1 MTEIEQ
7 ILTDLAQ
14 QIMLNNLRHLNQS
27 IEDFNNLLSRDP
39 ELALK
44 NLSMLSKEDQQ
55 TPPAVIEKMIDIAGW
70 RLPDGTLDTTKIY
83 SDPCCGR
90 GGILAYL
97 HKHYNIP
104 KENLY
109 GIDIK
114 QENVT
119 LCNKLGFNVIKG
131 DALKQE
137 TYAKIKNLINQIKGE
152 HMTINRVLMNP
163 PYDGNLHLKV
173 LETTLKAVKQ
183 NNPACE
189 VVSIQPAR
197 WLEDL
202 LANYKQN
209 SDFKKFKTSIVDN
222 IITWS
227 VVDRKTAA
235 NNFGFAYPGDL
246 LITSY
251 NATKQSTFKSLIDP
265 IALSAFSKCIDFCL
279 QHNLKQHVKIDDI
292 SGWCVKV
299 PYFTGP
305 TKGGDADKNDSSRT
319 QAIVEVVDKRGPY
332 LNGVDSLGNSWKT
345 YFAHDAKFRAAI
357 EFSSC
362 TEGENFIKS
371 CHTNF
376 YKNLIQLIGSIRD
389 YAPYME
395 DYSKA
400 WTDEDYCKFFDLTK
414 EESEFMCRKVDDYR
428 VKDFINY
435 INLDEE

>member
-7 ILTDLAQ
+7 ILTELAQ

-27 IEDFNNLLSRDP
+27 IDDFNNLLSRDP

-55 TPPAVIEKMIDIAGW
+55 TPPVIIEKMIEMAGW
-70 RLPDGTLDTTKIY
+70 KLLDGTLDTTKIY
-83 SDPCCGR
+83 LDPCCGR

-97 HKHYNIP
+97 HKYYNIP

-109 GIDIK
+109 GIDII
-114 QENVT
+114 QENIT
-119 LCNKLGFNVIKG
+119 LCTKLGFNVIKG
-131 DALKQE
+131 DALKKE
-137 TYAKIKNLINQIKGE
+137 TWTKLKSKIKEIKGDN
-152 HMTINRVLMNP
+152 MKITKVLMNP
-163 PYDGNLHLKV
+163 PYDGNLHLKLVEAV
-173 LETTLKAVKQ
+173 LQ
-183 NNPACE
+183 NCSEADIVNL
-189 VVSIQPAR
+189 SPAR

-202 LANYKQN
+202 VAYYKKGSDLKKYKQ
-209 SDFKKFKTSIVDN
+209 SIVDK
-222 IITWS
+222 IINYG
-227 VVDRKTAA
+227 VIDRKTAA
-235 NNFGFAYPGDL
+235 VNFKFTYPGDL

-251 NATKQSTFKSLIDP
+251 SPNKESTFKSLLSP
-265 IALSAFSKCIDFCL
+265 IAISAFSKCINYCL
-279 QHNLKQHVKIDDI
+279 EHNLKQHVKFDDI

-305 TKGGDADKNDSSRT
+305 TKGGDAERNDPSRT

-332 LNGVDSLGNSWKT
+332 LNGVDKAGESWKT
-345 YFAHDAKFRAAI
+345 HFAHDAKFRAAI
-357 EFSSC
+357 EFNSC
-362 TEGENFIKS
+362 EEAENFITS

-400 WTDEDYCKFFDLTK
+400 WTDEDYCNFFNLTEEEAKFM
-414 EESEFMCRKVDDYR
+414 SRQVADYR
-428 VKDFINY
+428 LKDFIEY
-435 INLDEE
+435 IKFED

>member
-7 ILTDLAQ
+7 ILTDLTQ
-14 QIMLNNLRHLNQS
+14 QIMLNNWRHLNQS
-27 IEDFNNLLSRDP
+27 IEDFNNLLGRDP

-70 RLPDGTLDTTKIY
+70 RLPDGTLDITKIY
-83 SDPCCGR
+83 LDPCCGR

-119 LCNKLGFNVIKG
+119 LCNKLGFNVVKG

-137 TYAKIKNLINQIKGE
+137 TYAKVKGLINQIKGE

-227 VVDRKTAA
+227 VVDRKTEA
-235 NNFGFAYPGDL
+235 NKFGF
-246 LITSY
+246 T
-251 NATKQSTFKSLIDP
+251 
-265 IALSAFSKCIDFCL
+265 
-279 QHNLKQHVKIDDI
+279 
-292 SGWCVKV
+292 
-299 PYFTGP
+299 
-305 TKGGDADKNDSSRT
+305 
-319 QAIVEVVDKRGPY
+319 
-332 LNGVDSLGNSWKT
+332 
-345 YFAHDAKFRAAI
+345 
-357 EFSSC
+357 
-362 TEGENFIKS
+362 
-371 CHTNF
+371 
-376 YKNLIQLIGSIRD
+376 
-389 YAPYME
+389 
-395 DYSKA
+395 
-400 WTDEDYCKFFDLTK
+400 
-414 EESEFMCRKVDDYR
+414 
-428 VKDFINY
+428 
-435 INLDEE
+435 